1 MAEHDGVRDLHH
13 GGLQVQGEEH
23 ALLLGLI
30 NLLVKECAE
39 VLAIHEG
46 GIEHLPGNQ
55 GKLLLQNGDNT
66 VLGHKLNAR
75 DAILLDAD
83 GLLVGVEVPIAH
95 GGDSGLGIRR
105 PLTHGVRIPESVL
118 LHGHRRA
125 AVGITLA
132 QHGVHGAAQDLA
144 ITGLDVFLL
153 LVLGFLGV
161 LRQSKALRLEL
172 RDALLELGDGC
183 AHIGQ
188 LDNVG
193 ITVLRQLPQPS
204 EGVLSFLILL
214 EVVGEVRQNSARNRD
229 ILELYVHVCV
239 VAEGLHHGEE
249 GVRRQHGRLVGVG
262 VHDGLLQIN
271 LDILGVHHVS

>member
-23 ALLLGLI
+23 TLLLGLV
-30 NLLVKECAE
+30 NLLVIK
-39 VLAIHEG
+39 LAKRLAVHEA
-46 GIEHLPGNQ
+46 GIEDLPGKQ
-55 GKLLLQNGDNT
+55 GDLLLQNGDSA
-66 VLGHKLNAR
+66 VLGHVLNAHV
-75 DAILLDAD
+75 AILLDAD
-83 GLLVGVEVPIAH
+83 GLFVGIEISITH
-95 GGDSGLGIRR
+95 GGDRSLGLRR
-105 PLTHGVRIPESVL
+105 PRAHGVRIPESVL
-118 LHGHRRA
+118 LNGNRRPA
-125 AVGITLA
+125 IGIALA
-132 QHGVHGAAQDLA
+132 QDRVHSAAQDLGIA
-144 ITGLDVFLL
+144 GLDVLL
-153 LVLGFLGV
+153 LIVLGVLGV
-161 LRQSKALRLEL
+161 LRQGKALRLEL

>member
-75 DAILLDAD
+75 DAILWDTD
-83 GLLVGVEVPIAH
+83 GLLMGVKVPIAH

-118 LHGHRRA
+118 LNGNRRPA
-125 AVGITLA
+125 IGIALA
-132 QHGVHGAAQDLA
+132 QDRVHSAAQDLGIA
-144 ITGLDVFLL
+144 GLDVLL
-153 LVLGFLGV
+153 LIVLGVLGV
-161 LRQSKALRLEL
+161 LRQGKALRLEL